1 MRSLAASVIRVIRT
15 ARIFIFN
22 ITDSPLP
29 EASQGLP
36 FVFDTFDFLGKT
48 TPDVALGAEPSSER
62 PRFSPSKRGK
72 ELPLD
77 GAVVRFP

>member
-1 MRSLAASVIRVIRT
+1 MSAQIASLAMLVIVAS
-15 ARIFIFN
+15 
-22 ITDSPLP
+22 LW
-29 EASQGLP
+29 
-36 FVFDTFDFLGKT
+36 
-48 TPDVALGAEPSSER
+48 ALGAEPSSEP